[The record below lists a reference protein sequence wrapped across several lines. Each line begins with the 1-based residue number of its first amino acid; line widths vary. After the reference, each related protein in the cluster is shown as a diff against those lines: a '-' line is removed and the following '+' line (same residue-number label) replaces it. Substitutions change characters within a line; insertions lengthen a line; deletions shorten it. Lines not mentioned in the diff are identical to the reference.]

1 MAERSKAWVYS
12 RLSAGVAGSNPAGS
26 MDVCVVC
33 VLYSKDKRYNQ
44 DKEVV
49 KMKYREQKKIFAG
62 EHGCLSLLDV
72 AGCQ

>member
-49 KMKYREQKKIFAG
+49 KMK
-62 EHGCLSLLDV
+62 
-72 AGCQ
+72 